1 MDSAIVAALVSVPA
15 SLFAAVTAYGAG
27 RVQGRGAVD
36 SVRRASQR
44 ESYGQLLAA
53 GYEFVDAGRRI
64 LPHFDPTPR
73 PFPLAPLPG
82 TPEQALEE
90 LSGLVRRIGER
101 AAVVKL
107 DGPPHISELAH
118 GVWDAAAYVSLEARL
133 SRRSATANGIDLFG
147 SRLRFDKAMTT
158 FAEEAS
164 EHLNTGLLPWWR
176 RRKARRAHVPPVLL
190 PGS

>member
-1 MDSAIVAALVSVPA
+1 MDSTIAAALVSVPA

-64 LPHFDPTPR
+64 LPHFDAS
-73 PFPLAPLPG
+73 FPPSLLAPLPG
-82 TPEQALEE
+82 TPEQALDE
-90 LSGLVRRIGER
+90 LNGLVRRIGER

-107 DGPPHISELAH
+107 DGPPHIAELAH
-118 GVWDAAAYVSLEARL
+118 AVWDAAAQVSLDAHL
-133 SRRSATANGIDLFG
+133 SRRPAAANQPGVARSPL
-147 SRLRFDKAMTT
+147 LFDKAMTT

-176 RRKARRAHVPPVLL
+176 RRRARRTHVPPVLP
-190 PGS
+190 PGP